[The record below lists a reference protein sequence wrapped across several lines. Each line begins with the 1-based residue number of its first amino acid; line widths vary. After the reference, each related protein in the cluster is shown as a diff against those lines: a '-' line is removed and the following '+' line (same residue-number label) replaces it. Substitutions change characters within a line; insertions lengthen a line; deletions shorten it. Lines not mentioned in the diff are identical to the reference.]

1 MSIKEN
7 YCEQSRV
14 DFPLGTRTMEIKT
27 KSQTA
32 VALEQAMLHL
42 ERVQHVLATLRRG
55 AADKLQEARRLSEN
69 DLRRLLTNLPWPPK
83 EGKAS
88 SFLAPLFDASN

>member
-1 MSIKEN
+1 
-7 YCEQSRV
+7 
-14 DFPLGTRTMEIKT
+14 MEIKT

-32 VALEQAMLHL
+32 IALEQAMLHL

-69 DLRRLLTNLPWPPK
+69 DLRRLLASCACLQK
-83 EGKAS
+83 KGKGHR
-88 SFLAPLFDASN
+88 FWLRCLTRRTELEKLAP

>member
-1 MSIKEN
+1 
-7 YCEQSRV
+7 
-14 DFPLGTRTMEIKT
+14 MEIKT

-32 VALEQAMLHL
+32 IALEQAMVHL
-42 ERVQHVLATLRRG
+42 ERLQHVLATLRRG

-69 DLRRLLTNLPWPPK
+69 DLRRLLTNLPRPQK
-83 EGKAS
+83 EGKGS

>member
-1 MSIKEN
+1 
-7 YCEQSRV
+7 
-14 DFPLGTRTMEIKT
+14 MEIKT
-27 KSQTA
+27 KSHA
-32 VALEQAMLHL
+32 SIASEQAMVHL
-42 ERVQHVLATLRRG
+42 ERIQHVLATLRRG

>member
-1 MSIKEN
+1 
-7 YCEQSRV
+7 
-14 DFPLGTRTMEIKT
+14 MEIET

-32 VALEQAMLHL
+32 IALEQAMLHL
-42 ERVQHVLATLRRG
+42 KRVQHVLATLRRG

-69 DLRRLLTNLPWPPK
+69 DLRRLLANLPLPPK
-83 EGKAS
+83 EGS

>member
-7 YCEQSRV
+7 YCEQRRV

-27 KSQTA
+27 KSQA
-32 VALEQAMLHL
+32 SIALEQAMVHF

-55 AADKLQEARRLSEN
+55 AADKLQEARRISEN
-69 DLRRLLTNLPWPPK
+69 DLRRLLANLRLPPK
-83 EGKAS
+83 EGKGS